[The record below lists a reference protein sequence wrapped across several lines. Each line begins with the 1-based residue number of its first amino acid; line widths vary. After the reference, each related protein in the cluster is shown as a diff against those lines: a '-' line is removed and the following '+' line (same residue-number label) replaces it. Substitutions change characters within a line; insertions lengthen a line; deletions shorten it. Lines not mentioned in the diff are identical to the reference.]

1 MVPVVDGLQQTYSD
15 RIQFVVYKD
24 ANASAEVSD
33 FATEHGVQ
41 YVPTMMLVSAEGVER
56 DRWVGAVAERELSSA
71 FDEPR

>member
-33 FATEHGVQ
+33 FAMEQGVQ
-41 YVPTMMLVSAEGVER
+41 YVPTMMLVSADGVEL
-56 DRWVGAVAERELSSA
+56 DRWVGAVAERELRGA
-71 FDEPR
+71 FDQQR